1 MSTKTRLACAALL
14 LAASSAP
21 VLAEEYRIDTSSDH
35 VYYYGP
41 VPQEH
46 HVSAATEHRQTNRIA
61 VETPRLDTSA
71 DHMYYYG
78 PVK

>member
-21 VLAEEYRIDTSSDH
+21 VLAEEYRIDTSPDH
-35 VYYYGP
+35 VYYRP

-46 HVSAATEHRQTNRIA
+46 HASTATEHRQTNRIA

-78 PVK
+78 PMK